1 MWYFYYGVKTNCWNP
16 AHYLPY
22 FCEIYTAGNGA
33 NVFAL
38 ILRFQTLSVA
48 TPCLLTPSMYTSSN
62 KNITFF
68 HTHVIHKQ
76 HINASPW
83 SCAHAHC
90 SMSDKHRKAAGNMQL
105 FIITMRRIARSAS
118 LRCHWDLTATSACML
133 FIYTSYKSVSPDL
146 QCKLCQASWEITGC
160 ECASAKSS
168 RRKAG
173 AFKQNYSTFSYSNET
188 CSKCTCM
195 YINLHQTNQLP
206 NEIHM
211 FSFSFFGGG
220 LFWGQSFH
228 LPLLTRLPL
237 HQTNQGGREDKNRK
251 KLLTILYPSP
261 PCLCPTSSPSSL
273 PNHLGL
279 TQVLLFLFF
288 SCCEWTMFCSSCFGC
303 QSTSNQWIFFLIPW
317 TSLGMTWK

>member
-1 MWYFYYGVKTNCWNP
+1 MNVVLLLW
-16 AHYLPY
+16 
-22 FCEIYTAGNGA
+22 CENK
-33 NVFAL
+33 L
-38 ILRFQTLSVA
+38 LESS
-48 TPCLLTPSMYTSSN
+48 PLLTVFLWDLHCRKWCKCFCGYIKVSDIKCGHPVSTYTEYIYTSSN

-68 HTHVIHKQ
+68 HAHVIHKQ
-76 HINASPW
+76 HINACPC

-146 QCKLCQASWEITGC
+146 QRKLCQASWEITGC

-211 FSFSFFGGG
+211 FSFSFFLGVGGVGGG
-220 LFWGQSFH
+220 
-228 LPLLTRLPL
+228 
-237 HQTNQGGREDKNRK
+237 GGIVLRSE
-251 KLLTILYPSP
+251 LSSSSP
-261 PCLCPTSSPSSL
+261 HSTSSASD
-273 PNHLGL
+273 
-279 TQVLLFLFF
+279 
-288 SCCEWTMFCSSCFGC
+288 
-303 QSTSNQWIFFLIPW
+303 
-317 TSLGMTWK
+317 

>member
-33 NVFAL
+33 NVFAV

-48 TPCLLTPSMYTSSN
+48 TPCLLTPSIYTSSN

-68 HTHVIHKQ
+68 HAHVIHKQ
-76 HINASPW
+76 HINACPR
-83 SCAHAHC
+83 SCAHTHC

-146 QCKLCQASWEITGC
+146 QRKLCQASWEITGC

-173 AFKQNYSTFSYSNET
+173 AFKLNYSTFSYSNET

-211 FSFSFFGGG
+211 FSFSFLGGGG

-261 PCLCPTSSPSSL
+261 PCLL
-273 PNHLGL
+273 
-279 TQVLLFLFF
+279 
-288 SCCEWTMFCSSCFGC
+288 
-303 QSTSNQWIFFLIPW
+303 SN
-317 TSLGMTWK
+317 